1 MVCNVNAKICK
12 LFLFLGIIFIQET
25 NVKNISVTVIELGN
39 IKKVNNLN
47 QRNLPNYSS
56 WFEVRTH
63 HMHMK
68 NFITFQCRKQS
79 STYAYVGICN
89 KRLFWPCILFIF
101 PVFCHL
107 SFQFRVASSQS
118 QLLKMKISQ
127 VGVWQYRG
135 NCYLSLWQKIN
146 KLLFDVSAPMMF
158 CFQKTLSSRLLNSF
172 ASQCVII
179 IYYPGKYRHAQ

>member
-1 MVCNVNAKICK
+1 M
-12 LFLFLGIIFIQET
+12 
-25 NVKNISVTVIELGN
+25 
-39 IKKVNNLN
+39 
-47 QRNLPNYSS
+47 PNYSS
-56 WFEVRTH
+56 RFEVRTH

-79 STYAYVGICN
+79 STYAICRN
-89 KRLFWPCILFIF
+89 LQQTFILALHFVYFSCLLPSKFSVSCCLLRVSTFKDENQSSGGLAISRKLLF
-101 PVFCHL
+101 V
-107 SFQFRVASSQS
+107 
-118 QLLKMKISQ
+118 K
-127 VGVWQYRG
+127 
-135 NCYLSLWQKIN
+135 LWQKIN